1 MTNITGDKT
10 DEKIIMKAF
19 KKHIIPFVRLV
30 DSWNSG
36 QQKNPKIDEKVI
48 KVSKKD
54 DVPGNAMKMS
64 GEEKIKKLVYSGSN
78 GTGSYEIKGKNLN
91 VNGIRPRDKGFF
103 VRHFTM
109 KTGFRKANLY
119 YDGVNFMDKNKKFQE
134 QVMAEVK
141 KSSLDTPE
149 MHIQDQKHQ
158 INTELI
164 EIIKF
169 RQNKKWLISIVVV
182 SLFATILGLM
192 IWFMSSGVDVM
203 GGWKEILLLMLGGFV
218 GSFAKVID
226 FWFNNAEDDVK
237 LLEHADD

>member
-1 MTNITGDKT
+1 
-10 DEKIIMKAF
+10 
-19 KKHIIPFVRLV
+19 
-30 DSWNSG
+30 
-36 QQKNPKIDEKVI
+36 
-48 KVSKKD
+48 
-54 DVPGNAMKMS
+54 
-64 GEEKIKKLVYSGSN
+64 
-78 GTGSYEIKGKNLN
+78 
-91 VNGIRPRDKGFF
+91 
-103 VRHFTM
+103 
-109 KTGFRKANLY
+109 
-119 YDGVNFMDKNKKFQE
+119 
-134 QVMAEVK
+134 MAEVK
-141 KSSLDTPE
+141 KNNVLDTPE
-149 MHIQDQKHQ
+149 MQIQDQKHQ

-226 FWFNNAEDDVK
+226 FWFNNQENDNK